1 MDTFVFVIELLGTAA
16 FAVTGAVTAMG
27 KRMDILGVIVL
38 GVTTATGGGVI
49 RDLILGRTPPVTFSK
64 PVYAIV
70 AATVSVAV
78 FLPLIQRLILFSKKV
93 YEPFL
98 FIMDTAGLGIFTV
111 IGVAAAYNM
120 YPDAGLFLPV
130 FVGVVTGVG
139 GGVLRDIFAGDTPYI
154 FTKHVYASA
163 SIAGAVFYALMHS
176 MLQDS
181 VNYIISMLIVTMI
194 RLLASHYKWNLPRAG
209 GDCQNF

>member
-1 MDTFVFVIELLGTAA
+1 
-16 FAVTGAVTAMG
+16 
-27 KRMDILGVIVL
+27 
-38 GVTTATGGGVI
+38 
-49 RDLILGRTPPVTFSK
+49 
-64 PVYAIV
+64 
-70 AATVSVAV
+70 
-78 FLPLIQRLILFSKKV
+78 
-93 YEPFL
+93 
-98 FIMDTAGLGIFTV
+98 
-111 IGVAAAYNM
+111 M
-120 YPDAGLFLPV
+120 YPSAGLFLPV

-163 SIAGAVFYALMHS
+163 SIAGAVFSALMHS

-181 VNYIISMLIVTMI
+181 VNYMISMLIVTMI